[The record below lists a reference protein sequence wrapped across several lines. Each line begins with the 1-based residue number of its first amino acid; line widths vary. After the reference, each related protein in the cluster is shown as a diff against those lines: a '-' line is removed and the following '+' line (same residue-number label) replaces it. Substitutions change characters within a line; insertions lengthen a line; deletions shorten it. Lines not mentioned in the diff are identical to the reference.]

1 MPCSAGTPDRK
12 GRMERNAYDH
22 RMIELNSGTSVP
34 EIGFGTGKTSID
46 AVVSALDAGY
56 RLLDTAQMY
65 GNEAEVGEAVRRSA
79 LPRSEVFLTTKL
91 NNGHHAPT
99 AVYET
104 FEASLQRLG
113 LDYVDL
119 FLMHWP
125 MPMLEVDYVDTWKAM
140 LELAAS
146 GRARAVGVSNFE
158 PAQLQRLIE
167 ATGVTPAVNQIEM
180 HPHFPNDEV
189 RRYCQDR
196 GIVVQA
202 WSPLA
207 RTDQFGDPVI
217 AELAKQHGVTSAQVM
232 LRWHLQRG
240 VVAIP
245 KTNSPERMAQNRD
258 IYGFKLDEAEMSAI
272 TALDKGESGR
282 RGGHPNTF
290 TG

>member
-1 MPCSAGTPDRK
+1 
-12 GRMERNAYDH
+12 
-22 RMIELNSGTSVP
+22 MIELNSATSIP

-65 GNEAEVGEAVRRSA
+65 GNEAEVGEAVRRSGV
-79 LPRSEVFLTTKL
+79 PRSEVFVTTKL

-99 AVYET
+99 AVHET

-113 LDYVDL
+113 FDYVDL

-125 MPMLEVDYVDTWKAM
+125 MPMLEIDYVDTWRAM
-140 LELAAS
+140 LDLAES

-189 RRYCQDR
+189 RRYCQDL

-217 AELAKQHGVTSAQVM
+217 AELAEKHGVTSAQVM
-232 LRWHLQRG
+232 LRWHLQRD

-245 KTNSPERMAQNRD
+245 KTNSAERMAQNRD
-258 IYGFKLDEAEMSAI
+258 IYGFELDEAEMSAI
-272 TALDKGESGR
+272 SALDKGEPGR